1 MSLVF
6 HQRRSDKMSYN
17 IQELV
22 YNVTTWFNEE
32 APDDFLEEFL
42 QCPRDQLHKY
52 HHTVGREIRN
62 KFGLWQHKWE
72 PNLIDGVDYSEE
84 HPDALS
90 MRALQMV
97 WDHAQS
103 IINKRNN
110 KEE

>member
-1 MSLVF
+1 
-6 HQRRSDKMSYN
+6 MSYN

-22 YNVTTWFNEE
+22 YNITTWFNEE